1 MIPSS
6 PDINILAQFATQV
19 GQRPTA
25 VAIQTAAADGP
36 HLTYAELEARSN
48 QLAHHLHSLGV
59 QNGRFAAILTE
70 RTPDMLVGLLG
81 ILKAGGAYLPLD
93 PTYPAERLAFMLA
106 DAQPTVLLTQ
116 SHLLPLVQEF
126 EGHIVC
132 LDSDWPDIERQP
144 TTETAVSPAPDALAY
159 VIYTS
164 GSTGR
169 PKGVQVSH
177 GALAN
182 FLDAMRQQPGLN
194 REDVL
199 LALTTIS
206 FDISILELFLPLT
219 VGACI
224 ILGDADLA
232 GDAGRLAPTLD
243 RHKVTVMQ
251 ATPVTWHLLLEGGWP
266 GRPGLTMLCGGEALS
281 RDLANRLLARGGR
294 LWNMYGPTE
303 TTIWSAVLEIFPG
316 EDDVPIGPPIAN
328 TQFYIL
334 DEQLEPVE
342 PGDAGELYIGGAGL
356 ATGYLNRPDLT
367 AERFINYE
375 LRMTNYDKADS
386 FVIRNSS
393 PVLYKTGDRVI
404 ERPDGTL
411 TFLGRMD
418 RQVKVHGHRIELG
431 EIETVL
437 RRHSAVSNCV
447 VLARSDTPHDNPPP
461 TNA

>member
-1 MIPSS
+1 MLAFS
-6 PDINILAQFATQV
+6 PDSLFLKQFLSQARVQPQATALKMA
-19 GQRPTA
+19 GPN
-25 VAIQTAAADGP
+25 AAG
-36 HLTYAELEARSN
+36 LTYGQLAARAN

-106 DAQPTVLLTQ
+106 DAQPAVLLTQ
-116 SHLLPLVQEF
+116 SHLLPLAQEF

-132 LDSDWPDIERQP
+132 LDTDWPDIERQP
-144 TTETAVSPAPDALAY
+144 TTEAAVSPAPDALAY

-281 RDLANRLLARGGR
+281 RNLANRLL
-294 LWNMYGPTE
+294 
-303 TTIWSAVLEIFPG
+303 
-316 EDDVPIGPPIAN
+316 
-328 TQFYIL
+328 
-334 DEQLEPVE
+334 
-342 PGDAGELYIGGAGL
+342 
-356 ATGYLNRPDLT
+356 
-367 AERFINYE
+367 
-375 LRMTNYDKADS
+375 
-386 FVIRNSS
+386 
-393 PVLYKTGDRVI
+393 
-404 ERPDGTL
+404 
-411 TFLGRMD
+411 
-418 RQVKVHGHRIELG
+418 
-431 EIETVL
+431 
-437 RRHSAVSNCV
+437 
-447 VLARSDTPHDNPPP
+447 
-461 TNA
+461 